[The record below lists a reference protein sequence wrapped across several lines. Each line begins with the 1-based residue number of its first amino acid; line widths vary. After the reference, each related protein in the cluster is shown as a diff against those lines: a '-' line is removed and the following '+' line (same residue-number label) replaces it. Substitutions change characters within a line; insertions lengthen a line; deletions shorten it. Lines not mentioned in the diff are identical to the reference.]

1 MSSSISSSE
10 PAPEWGRWLD
20 AFLGALALGA
30 ALVVAFVIAVDPYDS
45 GRFGFLGIEGVSDLN
60 PRTANASRARD
71 PQFDSAIIGDSTAQ
85 LLKPSELSA
94 LTGLRFVQLTMPGS
108 GPREQLA
115 VLDFFMRHHA
125 RIGAVIIAVDG
136 AWCTRDAAL
145 PLRHP
150 FPFWLYG
157 ESKLGYAAGLFSSRS
172 LGRAWRR
179 ALIGLGLR
187 ERTRADGY
195 WDYEATRPHDF
206 RPAIAPYLEPVP
218 PFTGVASD
226 VFPAIPRLKEA
237 IDKLPADVPVVLLAP
252 PLFYT
257 HIARAGGAAAADD
270 DACKRAL
277 KGAVEGRARGAFI
290 DYRVDNALTRDPAN
304 FMDYVHTSAAA
315 ARQMEREIAM
325 RIRFADKAS
334 NKF

>member
-10 PAPEWGRWLD
+10 SAEWGRWLT

-30 ALVVAFVIAVDPYDS
+30 ALVFAFVIAVDPYDS

-94 LTGLRFVQLTMPGS
+94 LTGTRFVQLTVPGS

-115 VLDFFMRHHA
+115 ILDFFARHHA
-125 RIGAVIIAVDG
+125 RIGAVVIAVDG

-145 PLRHP
+145 VPPHP

-179 ALIGLGLR
+179 VLIGLGLR
-187 ERTRADGY
+187 ERSRADGY
-195 WDYEATRPHDF
+195 WDYEATGSRDFQPPTTPH
-206 RPAIAPYLEPVP
+206 LEPVP
-218 PFTGVASD
+218 PFTGTASD
-226 VFPAIPRLKEA
+226 VFPAIARLKEA
-237 IDKLPADVPVVLLAP
+237 IGQLPADVPVVLFAP

-257 HIARAGGAAAADD
+257 QIARAGGVAAADD
-270 DACKRAL
+270 DACKKAL
-277 KGAVEGRARGAFI
+277 KSAVEGRARGAFI

-304 FMDYVHTSAAA
+304 FMDYVHTSARA
-315 ARQMEREIAM
+315 ARQMEREIAA
-325 RIRFADKAS
+325 RVGLADKAS
-334 NKF
+334 NEL

>member
-10 PAPEWGRWLD
+10 PAPEWGRWLTV
-20 AFLGALALGA
+20 FLAALALGA
-30 ALVVAFVIAVDPYDS
+30 ALVFAFVIAVDPYDS
-45 GRFGFLGIEGVSDLN
+45 GRFGFFGIEGVNDLN

-94 LTGLRFVQLTMPGS
+94 LTGARFVQLTVPGS

-115 VLDFFMRHHA
+115 ILGFFMRHHA
-125 RIGAVIIAVDG
+125 RIGAVVIAVDG
-136 AWCTRDAAL
+136 AWCTRDATP
-145 PLRHP
+145 PLEHP

-179 ALIGLGLR
+179 VLIGLGLR

-195 WDYEATRPHDF
+195 WDYEAMGSRDF
-206 RPAIAPYLEPVP
+206 RPAIAPHLEPVP
-218 PFTGVASD
+218 PFTGVARD
-226 VFPAIPRLKEA
+226 VFPAVVHLKEA
-237 IDKLPADVPVVLLAP
+237 IGKLSADVPVVLFVP

-257 HIARAGGAAAADD
+257 HIPRAGSVAAADD

-277 KGAVEGRARGAFI
+277 KDAADERTRGSFI

-304 FMDYVHTSAAA
+304 FMDYVHTSARA
-315 ARQMEREIAM
+315 ARQMEREIAG
-325 RIRFADKAS
+325 RVGFADKAS